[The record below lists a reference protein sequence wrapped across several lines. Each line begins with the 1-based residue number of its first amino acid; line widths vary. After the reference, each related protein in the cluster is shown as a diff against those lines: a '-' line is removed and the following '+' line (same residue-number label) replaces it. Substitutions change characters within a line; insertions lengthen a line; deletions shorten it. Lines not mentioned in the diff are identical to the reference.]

1 MAVPSKFFFWFGCFS
16 WLCFPIS
23 LGSQASRGEAQ
34 IAASDEL
41 ESEAEPWSLLQP
53 LNERDRSGL
62 FSPLFKVLCEGQGGA
77 PRLQPDSRA
86 LRYMKRLYKAYAT
99 KEGIPKSN
107 RSHLYNTVRLF
118 TPYVQHK
125 QASVDQVTGMV
136 PMLSV
141 DLLFNLDP
149 VTAVEHLLKSVL
161 LYTLNNSAS
170 FPSAAKCVCHL
181 LLKEPESSSSKTRP
195 RAPHSFTFKSQLEF
209 RRKYNWVEVDVT
221 ALLQPLVAS
230 GKRSIH
236 MSVTFTCLKDQ
247 LQHPSARDSPFDLVP
262 PSLLLYLNDTS
273 AQAHHRWY
281 SLHYRRSASQA
292 RDQRGLSACP
302 MGEEAAKGVRPSHH
316 RHRRGQDTLSS
327 ELKKPLVPA
336 SFNLSE
342 YFRQFLFPQDECELH
357 DFRLR
362 FSQLKWDNWIVAPH
376 RYNPRY
382 CKGDCPRAVGH
393 RYGSPVHTMVQN
405 IIYEKQ
411 LDSSVPKPSCVPAR
425 YSPLSVLTIEPD
437 GSIAYKE
444 YEDMI
449 ATKCTCR

>member
-1 MAVPSKFFFWFGCFS
+1 MALPSKFFLWFGCFS
-16 WLCFPIS
+16 WLCFPRS
-23 LGSQASRGEAQ
+23 LGSLASRGEAQ
-34 IAASDEL
+34 VVASAEL

-53 LNERDRSGL
+53 LDGRDRPGL
-62 FSPLFKVLCEGQGGA
+62 LSPLFKVLCDGQGGV

-118 TPYVQHK
+118 TPYVQHNK
-125 QASVDQVTGMV
+125 QASVDQVTGTV
-136 PMLSV
+136 PSV
-141 DLLFNLDP
+141 DLLFNLDR
-149 VTAVEHLLKSVL
+149 VTAVERLLKSVL
-161 LYTLNNSAS
+161 LYTFNNSVS
-170 FPSAAKCVCHL
+170 FPSAAKCVCHVV
-181 LLKEPESSSSKTRP
+181 LKEPESSSSKTP
-195 RAPHSFTFKSQLEF
+195 PELHT
-209 RRKYNWVEVDVT
+209 
-221 ALLQPLVAS
+221 PLPLMAS
-230 GKRSIH
+230 DKRSVH
-236 MSVTFTCLKDQ
+236 VSVTFTCVKDKQ
-247 LQHPSARDSPFDLVP
+247 PPPSAQDSPFSLGR

-273 AQAHHRWY
+273 AQAYHRWY
-281 SLHYRRSASQA
+281 SLHYKRSPSQGP
-292 RDQRGLSACP
+292 DQRSLSACP
-302 MGEEAAKGVRPSHH
+302 VGEEAAKGVRPSRH
-316 RHRRGQDTLSS
+316 RHRRGQDTVSS

-336 SFNLSE
+336 SLNLSE
-342 YFRQFLFPQDECELH
+342 YFKQFLFPQKSVSSMTLDLV
-357 DFRLR
+357 L
-362 FSQLKWDNWIVAPH
+362 LKWDHWIVAPH

-411 LDSSVPKPSCVPAR
+411 LDSSVPRPSCVPAK

>member
-1 MAVPSKFFFWFGCFS
+1 MVLPSKFLFWFGCFS
-16 WLCFPIS
+16 WLGFPIS

-34 IAASDEL
+34 IAASAEL
-41 ESEAEPWSLLQP
+41 ESEAEPWSLPQP
-53 LNERDRSGL
+53 TGRRDGSGL
-62 FSPLFKVLCEGQGGA
+62 LSPLFKVLCDEPGGA
-77 PRLQPDSRA
+77 QRLQPDSGA

-118 TPYVQHK
+118 TPSVQHK
-125 QASVDQVTGMV
+125 QASVDQATGAM
-136 PMLSV
+136 PSV
-141 DLLFNLDP
+141 GLLFNLDR
-149 VTAVEHLLKSVL
+149 VTAVERLLKSAL
-161 LYTLNNSAS
+161 LYTFNDSVP
-170 FPSAAKCVCHL
+170 FPSAMQCTCHL
-181 LLKEPESSSSKTRP
+181 LLEEPESSGQTLP
-195 RAPHSFTFKSQLEF
+195 RAPYSFPFASQSEF
-209 RRKYNWVEVDVT
+209 RKKHKWVEVDVT

-230 GKRSIH
+230 AKRSIQV
-236 MSVTFTCLKDQ
+236 SVNFTCAEDRLWS
-247 LQHPSARDSPFDLVP
+247 PSARDSPVSLVP

-273 AQAHHRWY
+273 THAYQGWY
-281 SLHYRRSASQA
+281 SLHNKRSPPQA
-292 RDQRGLSACP
+292 PGQRGPSACP
-302 MGEEAAKGVRPSHH
+302 MGREAARGVRA
-316 RHRRGQDTLSS
+316 RHRRGEETVSS
-327 ELKKPLVPA
+327 ELQKPLA

-342 YFRQFLFPQDECELH
+342 YFKQFLFPQNECELH
-357 DFRLR
+357 DFRLS
-362 FSQLKWDNWIVAPH
+362 FSQLKWDSWIVAPH

-411 LDSSVPKPSCVPAR
+411 LDDSVPRPSCVPAK
-425 YSPLSVLTIEPD
+425 YSPLSVLTVEPD

>member
-1 MAVPSKFFFWFGCFS
+1 METFLEMQPQSPQVIVKQLIKGC
-16 WLCFPIS
+16 
-23 LGSQASRGEAQ
+23 
-34 IAASDEL
+34 DVV
-41 ESEAEPWSLLQP
+41 
-53 LNERDRSGL
+53 
-62 FSPLFKVLCEGQGGA
+62 VLCDGQGGL

-118 TPYVQHK
+118 TPHIQHK
-125 QASVDQVTGMV
+125 EQASVDQVTGPV
-136 PMLSV
+136 PSV
-141 DLLFNLDP
+141 DLLFNLDR

-161 LYTLNNSAS
+161 LYTFNTSAS
-170 FPSAAKCVCHL
+170 FPSAAQCVCHL
-181 LLKEPESSSSKTRP
+181 VLREPESSASKTPP
-195 RAPHSFTFKSQLEF
+195 RAPRSGTFTAPFELKK
-209 RRKYNWVEVDVT
+209 KYKWVEVDVT

-230 GKRSIH
+230 DKRSVH
-236 MSVTFTCLKDQ
+236 VSVAFTCVKDK
-247 LQHPSARDSPFDLVP
+247 LQRPSVQDSPFNLVR

-281 SLHYRRSASQA
+281 SLHYKRSPSQVP
-292 RDQRGLSACP
+292 DQRGLPACP
-302 MGEEAAKGVRPSHH
+302 VGEEAAQRVRSP
-316 RHRRGQDTLSS
+316 RHRRGRETVTSA
-327 ELKKPLVPA
+327 LKKPLVPA
-336 SFNLSE
+336 SLNLSE
-342 YFRQFLFPQDECELH
+342 YFKQFLFPQNECELH
-357 DFRLR
+357 DFRLS

-382 CKGDCPRAVGH
+382 CKGECPRAVGH

-411 LDSSVPKPSCVPAR
+411 LDSSVPRPSCVPAK